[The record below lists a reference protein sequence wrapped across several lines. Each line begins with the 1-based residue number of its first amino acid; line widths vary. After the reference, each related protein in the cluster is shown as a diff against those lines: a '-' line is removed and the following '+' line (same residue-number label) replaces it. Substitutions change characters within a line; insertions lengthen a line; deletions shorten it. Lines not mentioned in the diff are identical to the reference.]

1 MKTRFTL
8 AGIALVLLV
17 WAVGSV
23 GALSGAAAGST
34 RPPRVLFV
42 TDLLKPATKHD
53 LRGIAY
59 LGFLQAV
66 KDFKLDGRVV
76 QINPF
81 PYQAAQQKLASFA
94 RQNYDFIYTGALAPE
109 TVDPVALK
117 FPRTKFLFPFPHQYL
132 EHKPRNVQ
140 GIDSYDWQGSYLA
153 GYLAAL
159 MEKRR
164 PGRHVVSS
172 VGGYSVDPVNK
183 LIAGFEAGA
192 RKADPQVKTL
202 RGFANDF
209 TAPAKCKAVAEQQIG
224 AGSGVVFNVAG
235 ACGLGALE
243 AAKEKGVWGVGV
255 DVDQSFLGRHILT
268 SEVTRF
274 DRAVYAALRSLARGK
289 FTTGGNTVWNLR
301 NGGVGLGAVSPQVP
315 RALLRQVA
323 RIRAQIVSGRI
334 RVPTTLR

>member
-1 MKTRFTL
+1 VKSGFTL
-8 AGIALVLLV
+8 TGMALLLLV

-23 GALSGAAAGST
+23 GALPGDAAGST

-59 LGFLQAV
+59 LGFLRAV

-81 PYQAAQQKLASFA
+81 PFQTARQKLASFA
-94 RQNYDFIYTGALAPE
+94 RQNYDLIYTGAMAPE
-109 TVDPVALK
+109 TVGPVALE
-117 FPRTKFLFPFPHQYL
+117 FPKTRFLYPFPIQL
-132 EHKPRNVQ
+132 LDHKPKNVQ
-140 GIDSYDWQGSYLA
+140 GIETRDWEASYLA

-159 MEKRR
+159 MEQRR
-164 PGRHVVSS
+164 PGRHVISS
-172 VGGYSVDPVNK
+172 VGGYRVELVTRM
-183 LIAGFEAGA
+183 IAAYEAGA
-192 RKADPQVKTL
+192 RKADPRITTL

-243 AAKEKGVWGVGV
+243 AAKEKRVWGVGV
-255 DVDQSFLGRHILT
+255 DVDESFLGRHILT
-268 SEVTRF
+268 SEVSNI
-274 DRAVYAALRSLARGK
+274 DRSVYSELRSLARGK
-289 FTTGGNTVWNLR
+289 FTTGGNTVWDLR
-301 NGGVGLGAVSPQVP
+301 NGGVGLGAISPQVP
-315 RALLRQVA
+315 RAVLRQVE
-323 RIRAQIVSGRI
+323 RIRVQIAAGRI